1 MKMKMKMKMNRELN
15 IKKDDS
21 IFLFF
26 VKIFYFKKH
35 LYK

>member
-1 MKMKMKMKMNRELN
+1 MKMKMKMNRELN

-26 VKIFYFKKH
+26 VKNFFI
-35 LYK
+35 